1 MENKEFE
8 IILKEI
14 QAINNRLTDLE
25 KNVATKDD
33 IKALSE
39 KIDSQH
45 VENINADNLLLDEIS
60 ALKEGVIYVNRKVA
74 DAEFEIHTLKT
85 PYTPVNILTFL

>member
-1 MENKEFE
+1 MEIKEFE

-33 IKALSE
+33 IKTLSD
-39 KIDSQH
+39 KIDFQH
-45 VENINADNLLLDEIS
+45 TENINSENLLLDEIS

-85 PYTPVNILTFL
+85 RIHQ

>member
-14 QAINNRLTDLE
+14 QAINSRLTNLE
-25 KNVATKDD
+25 RNVATKDD
-33 IKALSE
+33 IKTLSD
-39 KIDSQH
+39 KIDFQH
-45 VENINADNLLLDEIS
+45 TENINSDNLLLDEIS

-74 DAEFEIHTLKT
+74 DAEFEIHTLKARKQQ
-85 PYTPVNILTFL
+85 

>member
-8 IILKEI
+8 LILKEI
-14 QAINNRLTDLE
+14 QAISNRLTDLE

-60 ALKEGVIYVNRKVA
+60 SLKEGVIFVNRKVT
-74 DAEFEIHTLKT
+74 DAEFEIHTLKAR
-85 PYTPVNILTFL
+85 IQQ

>member
-14 QAINNRLTDLE
+14 QAINSRLTNLE
-25 KNVATKDD
+25 RNVATKDD
-33 IKALSE
+33 IKTLSD
-39 KIDSQH
+39 KIDFQH
-45 VENINADNLLLDEIS
+45 TENINSDNLLLDEIS
-60 ALKEGVIYVNRKVA
+60 ALEEGVIYVNRKVA

-85 PYTPVNILTFL
+85 

>member
-14 QAINNRLTDLE
+14 QAINSRLTNLE
-25 KNVATKDD
+25 RNVATKDD
-33 IKALSE
+33 IKTLSD
-39 KIDSQH
+39 KIDFQH
-45 VENINADNLLLDEIS
+45 TENINSENLLLDEIS

-85 PYTPVNILTFL
+85 RIHQ

>member
-33 IKALSE
+33 IKTLSD
-39 KIDSQH
+39 KIDFQH
-45 VENINADNLLLDEIS
+45 TENINSENLLLDEIS

-85 PYTPVNILTFL
+85 RINQ

>member
-8 IILKEI
+8 LILKEI
-14 QAINNRLTDLE
+14 QAINNRLSDLE

-85 PYTPVNILTFL
+85 RIHQ

>member
-14 QAINNRLTDLE
+14 QAINSRLTNLE
-25 KNVATKDD
+25 RNVATKDD
-33 IKALSE
+33 IKTLSD
-39 KIDSQH
+39 KIDFQH
-45 VENINADNLLLDEIS
+45 TENINSDNLLLDEIS

-85 PYTPVNILTFL
+85 RIHQ

>member
-1 MENKEFE
+1 VENKEFE

-14 QAINNRLTDLE
+14 QAINSRLTNLE
-25 KNVATKDD
+25 RNVATKDD
-33 IKALSE
+33 IKTLSD
-39 KIDSQH
+39 KIDFQH
-45 VENINADNLLLDEIS
+45 TENINSDNLLLDEIS

-85 PYTPVNILTFL
+85 RIHQ

>member
-8 IILKEI
+8 LILKEI
-14 QAINNRLTDLE
+14 QAINSRLTNLE
-25 KNVATKDD
+25 RNVATKDD

-45 VENINADNLLLDEIS
+45 AENINSDNLLLDEITS
-60 ALKEGVIYVNRKVA
+60 LKEGVIFVNRKVA

-85 PYTPVNILTFL
+85 RKQQ

>member
-14 QAINNRLTDLE
+14 QAINSRLTNLE
-25 KNVATKDD
+25 RNVATKDD
-33 IKALSE
+33 IKTLSD
-39 KIDSQH
+39 KIDFQH
-45 VENINADNLLLDEIS
+45 TENINSDNLLLDEIS
-60 ALKEGVIYVNRKVA
+60 ALEEGVIYVNRKVA

-85 PYTPVNILTFL
+85 RIHQ

>member
-8 IILKEI
+8 LILKEI
-14 QAINNRLTDLE
+14 QAINNRLSDLE

-33 IKALSE
+33 IKALSD
-39 KIDSQH
+39 KIDFQH
-45 VENINADNLLLDEIS
+45 TENINSENLLLDEIS

-85 PYTPVNILTFL
+85 RIHQ

>member
-33 IKALSE
+33 IKTLSD
-39 KIDSQH
+39 KIDFQH
-45 VENINADNLLLDEIS
+45 TENINSENLLLDEIS

-85 PYTPVNILTFL
+85 RIHQ

>member
-33 IKALSE
+33 IKTLSD
-39 KIDSQH
+39 KIDFQH
-45 VENINADNLLLDEIS
+45 TENINSDNLLLDEIS

-85 PYTPVNILTFL
+85 RIHQ

>member
-1 MENKEFE
+1 VENKEFE

-33 IKALSE
+33 INALSE

-45 VENINADNLLLDEIS
+45 VENINSDNLLLDEIS
-60 ALKEGVIYVNRKVA
+60 SLKEGVIFVNRKVA
-74 DAEFEIHTLKT
+74 DAEFEIHTLKARKQQ
-85 PYTPVNILTFL
+85 

>member
-60 ALKEGVIYVNRKVA
+60 SLKEGVIFVNRKVA

-85 PYTPVNILTFL
+85 RKQQ